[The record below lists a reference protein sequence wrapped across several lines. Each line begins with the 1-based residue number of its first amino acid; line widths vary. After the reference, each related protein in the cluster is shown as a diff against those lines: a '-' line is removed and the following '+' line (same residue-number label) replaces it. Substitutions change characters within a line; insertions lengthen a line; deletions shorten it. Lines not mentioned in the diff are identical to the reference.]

1 MSGTAAPAIAPA
13 LPRIESVGRTAAAV
27 AFSAATAYT
36 VVQVAQVFA
45 PLPVPWGSVGIYT
58 TSLGIAIPFAVA
70 MVALHFLTPP
80 EVRFWSGVAVLFA
93 GMYAVFATF
102 NYVIQ
107 LTVVIPFD
115 SSDTIINQSPHTLFW
130 SVDALA
136 YILLALS
143 MYFAYRLFWRPGI
156 ERWTRALFLANV
168 AVTPLICVTY
178 FYPVW
183 NTALLFVGAPWGI
196 TAPGALLTLTLYF
209 SSRMKVTSP
218 DVLGRS
224 RPVPVVSP

>member
-1 MSGTAAPAIAPA
+1 MLEGPSSMGK
-13 LPRIESVGRTAAAV
+13 LPRLESVGRTAATV
-27 AFSAATAYT
+27 AFSGATAYT

-45 PLPVPWGSVGIYT
+45 PLPVPWGSVGIYA
-58 TSLGIAIPFAVA
+58 TSLVIAIPFAVA

-80 EVRFWSGVAVLFA
+80 ELRFWSGAAALFA

-102 NYVIQ
+102 NYVTQ

-115 SSDTIINQSPHTLFW
+115 SSNTIINQLPHTLFW
-130 SVDALA
+130 TVDPLA

-143 MYFAYRLFWRPGI
+143 MYFAYRLFWRLGI

-168 AVTPLICVTY
+168 AVTPLLCVTY

-183 NTALLFVGAPWGI
+183 NTALLFVAAPWGI
-196 TAPGALLTLTLYF
+196 TAPGAMLTLTLYF
-209 SSRMKVTSP
+209 SSRM
-218 DVLGRS
+218 RS
-224 RPVPVVSP
+224 VGQVVESRSHGLHLVAR